1 MAELE
6 NFSAVDKLMM
16 KGFFGSLVDQDKA
29 DCESHGRKMDNF
41 KEREHT
47 VSNDIY
53 SLAFAALI
61 DPEKLA
67 DSKEGYLQPIDM
79 TASEYNRIFLGALFV
94 VSIQLTVVFLI
105 ANEMLRPGFKL
116 KPATEFL
123 VVLPR
128 LISSILMH
136 LVVEPDIRNGISIMK
151 YVVNHPGMIRNAKGD
166 GGISASKVF
175 PAFFLGLSQAVVG
188 ITIEY
193 MVIIY
198 LSSMTSL
205 MDIIMKFASLT
216 TVI

>member
-1 MAELE
+1 
-6 NFSAVDKLMM
+6 
-16 KGFFGSLVDQDKA
+16 
-29 DCESHGRKMDNF
+29 
-41 KEREHT
+41 
-47 VSNDIY
+47 
-53 SLAFAALI
+53 
-61 DPEKLA
+61 
-67 DSKEGYLQPIDM
+67 
-79 TASEYNRIFLGALFV
+79 
-94 VSIQLTVVFLI
+94 
-105 ANEMLRPGFKL
+105 MLRPGFKL

-151 YVVNHPGMIRNAKGD
+151 YVVNHPGMIRNAKTE

-175 PAFFLGLSQAVVG
+175 PAFFLGLSQAAVG

>member
-1 MAELE
+1 
-6 NFSAVDKLMM
+6 
-16 KGFFGSLVDQDKA
+16 
-29 DCESHGRKMDNF
+29 MDNY

-151 YVVNHPGMIRNAKGD
+151 YVVNHPGMIRNAKTE

-175 PAFFLGLSQAVVG
+175 PAFFLGLSQAAVG